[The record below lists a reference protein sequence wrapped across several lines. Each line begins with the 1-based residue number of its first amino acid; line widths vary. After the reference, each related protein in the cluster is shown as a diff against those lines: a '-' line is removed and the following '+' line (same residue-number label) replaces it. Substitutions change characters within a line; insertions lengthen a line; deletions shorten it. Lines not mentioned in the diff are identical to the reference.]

1 MAGHAAAP
9 RRDREE
15 LRLSAVLALSAAVP
29 QLSAIV
35 ITRNEAANI
44 GDCLDSVAFCDERI
58 VVDCGSSDG
67 TVDIAKAKGARVE
80 FHEWRGFGPQKN
92 YALSLATGEWVLSI
106 DADERATPKF
116 AGAIKAALADTS
128 ADGWEL
134 PRRSSFCGRELRHS
148 GWSPDYVLRLFRRG
162 KAKFDDALV
171 HERVICD
178 GPVKRLD
185 QPLLHYPVLRLED
198 ALSRMDRYSTASA
211 EALVASGR
219 KVSFLAGIG
228 HGFYSFL
235 RAYVL
240 RLGFLD
246 GAEGFLLA
254 VANAEGSYYRY
265 MKAWLATRKPKISR
279 REAGEGDHPK
289 QD

>member
-1 MAGHAAAP
+1 
-9 RRDREE
+9 
-15 LRLSAVLALSAAVP
+15 VP

-80 FHEWRGFGPQKN
+80 FHDWRGFGPQKN
-92 YALSLATGEWVLSI
+92 YALSLATGAWVLSI
-106 DADERATPKF
+106 DADERATPKL
-116 AGAIKAALADTS
+116 AGAIEAVLADTS

-134 PRRSSFCGRELRHS
+134 PRRSSFCGRELQHS

-211 EALVASGR
+211 EALVKSGR
-219 KVSFLAGIG
+219 KVSFLSGIG
-228 HGFYSFL
+228 HGLFSFL

-265 MKAWLATRKPKISR
+265 MKAWLATREPKSSHH
-279 REAGEGDHPK
+279 REAGEGNRAK